1 MPEVRKIVDPGL
13 VDELVDAWS
22 GLGRS
27 HRKPERIDVL
37 KNRHQKPKVCR
48 LVGGAPAGGDI
59 IAKRSSS
66 TAVEPVLYEHVL
78 ATVPGTP
85 RCHGI
90 APGRDSG
97 SCWIFLEHVE
107 GEWYAA
113 GRVEHRTLTARW
125 LNDVYSITSNLP
137 LSALLPR
144 HDSGHYRNQLLKARD
159 ALSAAARNTMV
170 DKAARCRLLTAV
182 HRCDSLD
189 RQWDA
194 IEGLTDDVRPALV
207 HGDLQSKN
215 VRIRRRAGGVRL
227 IAFDWEFSGFGVPA
241 ADFAEFAVDGR
252 WRELSGI
259 LEQMG
264 FTYGSPHD
272 RLWRL
277 ATVGR
282 VFRLITWFEWA
293 SRGAR
298 HASPRSVNSIALYD
312 QMLDECLTSLN
323 TDT

>member
-1 MPEVRKIVDPGL
+1 ML

-27 HRKPERIDVL
+27 HRKPERINVL
-37 KNRHQKPKVCR
+37 KNRHEKPKVCR
-48 LVGGAPAGGDI
+48 LVSGAPAGGDI

-66 TAVEPVLYEHVL
+66 TAVEPVLYERVL

-97 SCWIFLEHVE
+97 GCWIFLEHVE

-137 LSALLPR
+137 LS
-144 HDSGHYRNQLLKARD
+144 
-159 ALSAAARNTMV
+159 
-170 DKAARCRLLTAV
+170 
-182 HRCDSLD
+182 
-189 RQWDA
+189 
-194 IEGLTDDVRPALV
+194 EGLTDDVRPALV
-207 HGDLQSKN
+207 HGDLQSKK

-241 ADFAEFAVDGR
+241 ADFAEFAVGGR

-264 FTYGSPHD
+264 FTYGSPRD
-272 RLWRL
+272 RLRRL
-277 ATVGR
+277 ATAGR

-312 QMLDECLTSLN
+312 QVLDECLTSLN